1 MPKFLNRDLS
11 ELAHQL
17 TISPRRLRIKQ
28 LRGIETLLD
37 LIESNRAYPYELIC
51 FHITGYH
58 KRGPS
63 TSDLVPAA
71 ALIPDL
77 VTMAESISRRA
88 NLTVSELGESFQT
101 QQELAE
107 QLDVSTKTLRRWR
120 NRGLMGV
127 RVVYE
132 DGVNRLAFLKRTV
145 ARFVRQNKALV
156 EKGASFKQLTDVER
170 DGIVESAR
178 AILVRRKVKLHAAA
192 RIVAEQ
198 TGRAIE
204 TVRYTLRRYDEAN
217 PKTSLF
223 ANNIDHLF
231 TEQQSAIWR
240 SHQAGET
247 AESLARAYETNASD
261 INQTLRTVQL
271 RMWQQSP
278 PECIYHELFDAP
290 QADQMFLQTAE
301 PVSTDQ
307 PSPRVPRDL
316 PSYLQSLYRTP
327 LLSPDQE
334 QYLFRR
340 YNYIKHKTAT
350 HLKAVD
356 SDTVT
361 ADQLHSIRG
370 LFADIEATKQRIVK
384 ANLRL
389 VVSIA
394 KKHVG
399 VSRDLF
405 EVVSDGNVSLMRAV
419 EKFDVWRGNKFST
432 YASWAII
439 KNFARSIP
447 ESYYHSARYVTGQ
460 DALIDTAADH
470 HELPES
476 ASDQNRV
483 RDLIASGLKQLP
495 LRDQEI
501 IAGHFG
507 LAGIG
512 GSLTL
517 EQLGQRFGVTKER
530 VRQIE
535 QRALSRLREVLS
547 PSLADMIST

>member
-1 MPKFLNRDLS
+1 MPKFLNRDMS

-17 TISPRRLRIKQ
+17 TISPRRLRIQQ
-28 LRGIETLLD
+28 LRGIETLLN
-37 LIESNRAYPYELIC
+37 IAESDRAYPYEFVC

-77 VTMAESISRRA
+77 VSMAESISRKA
-88 NLTVSELGESFQT
+88 NLTVAELGETYLT

-120 NRGLMGV
+120 SRGLMGV
-127 RVVYE
+127 RVVFE
-132 DGVNRLAFLKRTV
+132 DGVNRLAFLNRTV
-145 ARFVRQNKALV
+145 TRFVEQNKALV
-156 EKGASFKQLTDVER
+156 EKGASFKQLTDSER
-170 DGIVESAR
+170 DSIVESAR
-178 AILVRRKVKLHAAA
+178 AILVRRKIKLHAAA

-198 TGRAIE
+198 TGRAVE

-223 ANNIDHLF
+223 VNNTDQLF
-231 TEQQSAIWR
+231 TDEQSAIWR
-240 SHQAGET
+240 SYQAGESAKT
-247 AESLARAYETNASD
+247 LARVYEVKVSD
-261 INQTLRTVQL
+261 IKQTLRTMQL
-271 RMWQQSP
+271 CMWQQLP
-278 PECIYHELFDAP
+278 PECIYNDLFDAP
-290 QADQMFLQTAE
+290 HADQLFLHASE
-301 PVSTDQ
+301 PVSEGKS
-307 PSPRVPRDL
+307 SPRVPKDL

-327 LLSPDQE
+327 LLTPAQE

-340 YNYIKHKTAT
+340 YNYAKHKAAT
-350 HLKAVD
+350 QLKALA

-361 ADQLHSIRG
+361 DDQLNSVRD
-370 LFADIEATKQRIVK
+370 LLADVDATKQRIVK

-399 VSRDLF
+399 LSRDLF
-405 EVVSDGNVSLMRAV
+405 EIISDGNISLMRAV
-419 EKFDVWRGNKFST
+419 EKFDVSRGNKFST

-447 ESYYHSARYVTGQ
+447 ESYYHGTRYVTGQ
-460 DALIDTAADH
+460 DLAIETAADH
-470 HELPES
+470 HELPNS
-476 ASDQNRV
+476 PSDHSRV
-483 RDLIASGLKQLP
+483 RDLIAAGLKQLP
-495 LRDQEI
+495 QRDQEI

-507 LAGIG
+507 LAGVG

-517 EQLGQRFGVTKER
+517 EQLGNRFGVTKER
-530 VRQIE
+530 IRQIE
-535 QRALSRLREVLS
+535 QRALGRLRDVLS
-547 PSLADMIST
+547 PSLADNIPS

>member
-17 TISPRRLRIKQ
+17 TISPRRLRIQQ

-37 LIESNRAYPYELIC
+37 IAESDRAYPYELVC

-58 KRGPS
+58 KRGPT

-77 VTMAESISRRA
+77 VSMAESISRKA
-88 NLTVSELGESFQT
+88 NLTVAELGEAYQT

-120 NRGLMGV
+120 SRGLMGV
-127 RVVYE
+127 RVVFE
-132 DGVNRLAFLKRTV
+132 DGVNRLAFLNRTV
-145 ARFVRQNKALV
+145 SRFVRQNKALV
-156 EKGASFKQLTDVER
+156 EKGASFKQLTDAER
-170 DGIVESAR
+170 DNIVESAR
-178 AILVRRKVKLHAAA
+178 AILVRHKIKLHAAA

-198 TGRAIE
+198 TGRAVE
-204 TVRYTLRRYDEAN
+204 TVRYTLRRYDETN

-223 ANNIDHLF
+223 LNRTDDLF
-231 TEQQSAIWR
+231 SEEQSAIWR
-240 SHQAGET
+240 SHQAGESAKT
-247 AESLARAYETNASD
+247 LARVYEVSEDD
-261 INQTLRTVQL
+261 INQTLRTMQL
-271 RMWQQSP
+271 CMWQQQP
-278 PECIYHELFDAP
+278 PECVYNDLFDAP
-290 QADQMFLQTAE
+290 QADELFLHASE
-301 PVSTDQ
+301 PVSEGKS
-307 PSPRVPRDL
+307 SPRVPKDL

-327 LLSPDQE
+327 LLTPAQE

-340 YNYIKHKTAT
+340 YNYAKHKAAGQ
-350 HLKAVD
+350 LKAIAA
-356 SDTVT
+356 DTVT
-361 ADQLHSIRG
+361 DEQLNSIR
-370 LFADIEATKQRIVK
+370 LILADVEATKQRIVK

-405 EVVSDGNVSLMRAV
+405 EIVSDGNISLMRAV
-419 EKFDVWRGNKFST
+419 ERFDVSRGNKFST

-447 ESYYHSARYVTGQ
+447 ESYYHGTRYVTGQ
-460 DALIDTAADH
+460 DLAIETAADYRA
-470 HELPES
+470 LPDP
-476 ASDQNRV
+476 ASDHSRV
-483 RDLIASGLKQLP
+483 RDLIAAGLKQLP

-507 LAGIG
+507 LAGVG

-517 EQLGQRFGVTKER
+517 QQLGTRFGVTKER
-530 VRQIE
+530 IRQIE
-535 QRALSRLREVLS
+535 QRALGRLRDVLS
-547 PSLADMIST
+547 PSLADNIPS